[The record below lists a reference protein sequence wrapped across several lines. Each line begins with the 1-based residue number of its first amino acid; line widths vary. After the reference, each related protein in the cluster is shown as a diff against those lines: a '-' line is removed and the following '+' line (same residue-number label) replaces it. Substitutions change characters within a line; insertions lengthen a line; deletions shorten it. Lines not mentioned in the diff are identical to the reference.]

1 MPGFGLLPFGASPWG
16 GPGQISLSAVRAI
29 GSNELIAFFSSVP
42 KYRDPLGYQDARNVQ
57 LWGIEPVDPITIGLG
72 GEVFVEP
79 GKRRPSEPYPWI
91 AEAFVDGAD
100 PTQIHLRT
108 ATQLEPGAEYD
119 VSVLGAIRGKDCE
132 SFGGLATHRVLAR
145 GRAEGARSRFAA
157 IDTYRDIANPYFAV
171 EPQTGKTVVAPG
183 FWAQDDAG
191 EYVLGDATASLKK
204 RVLRRIQTETGGFIH
219 LRNYGVRAT
228 KGQLARGPE
237 VQAFAI
243 RLQEQLLTEPDVS
256 AASVTGTIAVTQ
268 AGSGIVTF
276 AIVVKPR
283 SSGEV
288 SFSVQVSAG
297 A

>member
-1 MPGFGLLPFGASPWG
+1 MPGFGLLPFGTSPWG
-16 GPGQISLSAVRAI
+16 GAGQISLIAVKAI
-29 GSNELIAFFSSVP
+29 GSNELIAFFTSVP
-42 KYRDPLGYQDARNVQ
+42 KFRDPLGYQDARNVQ

-91 AEAFVDGAD
+91 AEAFVDRVD
-100 PTQIHLRT
+100 PTQIRLRT
-108 ATQLEPGAEYD
+108 VGQLEPGVEYD

-132 SFGGLATHRVLAR
+132 NFGGLATYRVQAR
-145 GRAEGARSRFAA
+145 DRPAPARSRFAA
-157 IDTYRDIANPYFAV
+157 QDTYRDLANPYFTTD
-171 EPQTGKTVVAPG
+171 PQTGKPIVAPG
-183 FWAQDDAG
+183 FWTIDETG
-191 EYVLGDATASLKK
+191 EYVLDDAGASLKK

-219 LRNYGVRAT
+219 LRNYGVRAM
-228 KGQLARGPE
+228 KGDLARGPE

-256 AASVTGTIAVTQ
+256 AASVTGTIAVAQ

-276 AIVVKPR
+276 TIVVQPK

-288 SFSVQVSAG
+288 SFRVQVSAG